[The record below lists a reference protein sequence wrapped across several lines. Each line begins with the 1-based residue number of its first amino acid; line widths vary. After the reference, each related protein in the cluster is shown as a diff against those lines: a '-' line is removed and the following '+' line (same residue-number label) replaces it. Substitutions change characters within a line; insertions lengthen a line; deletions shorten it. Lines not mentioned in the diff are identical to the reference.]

1 MALKCTGRYPAEAC
15 GRRTIQVDAN
25 SHNDATDVT
34 RFPHLPQPAMSIST
48 AVNCV
53 LQLQAERLLKVQQLA
68 ASTLSTPSTPA
79 ALLHWY
85 IMTSPFT
92 HADTLSH
99 FEAHSFFG
107 LQREQV
113 HFFQQ
118 GFLPCLTAEGGFMKG
133 KGACVCGMAP
143 HPRTGR
149 RHARPPSTQLVLLF
163 SQWQIDSQRHRTAS
177 AGNSPLPISTAEI
190 CA

>member
-1 MALKCTGRYPAEAC
+1 M
-15 GRRTIQVDAN
+15 
-25 SHNDATDVT
+25 
-34 RFPHLPQPAMSIST
+34 
-48 AVNCV
+48 

-79 ALLHWY
+79 TLLHWY

-99 FEAHSFFG
+99 FETHSFFG

-118 GFLPCLTAEGGFMKG
+118 GFLPCLTAEGGVMKS
-133 KGACVCGMAP
+133 KGESVCSMAP
-143 HPRTGR
+143 HPRTGP
-149 RHARPPSTQLVLLF
+149 PPSQASIYSTCTF
-163 SQWQIDSQRHRTAS
+163 SANGRSTAS
-177 AGNSPLPISTAEI
+177 AIGLGFGCE
-190 CA
+190 